1 MTMFDSTHDLR
12 SRRLTAEAEK
22 QLALEIREAEDIA
35 RDAVSGIPIA
45 EQILADRSNR
55 PEATRAA
62 AVDRLEQAVE
72 AIVRAAKEDPSLRD
86 RARRARA
93 AWDRVE
99 DLRWTLAMSA
109 KRVVRPQARK
119 IAGFWMD
126 EEDLVNEG
134 YIGLLNAAK
143 RFDPARGVRF
153 TTYARWWARA
163 QMTRAVD
170 EGGRPVRLTG
180 CAVEQLRTLRR
191 VKARFEAEQAPYTNA
206 DLAAESGLTEDR
218 VEVLLVSQREITSL
232 DQPVGPSSDSRP
244 LSQVL
249 PDDRI
254 SIDEDVEHKLLL
266 ERMRDLVDALP
277 DERDRFVLVRR
288 YGLED
293 GEFRKLSEVG
303 AELGLSRERVRQI
316 ERRALKWIQEHV
328 AQPAPNSIPA

>member
-1 MTMFDSTHDLR
+1 MTMIESILLDTGR
-12 SRRLTAEAEK
+12 IARRLTADEEK
-22 QLALEIREAEDIA
+22 QLAWEIREAEDEA
-35 RDAVSGIPIA
+35 REAVQGIPA
-45 EQILADRSNR
+45 ADQILADRSNR

-62 AVDRLEQAVE
+62 AVDRLEQAVVATVLAARE
-72 AIVRAAKEDPSLRD
+72 DKAILS

-109 KRVVRPQARK
+109 RRVVRPQARK

-126 EEDLVNEG
+126 EEDLINEG

-143 RFDPARGVRF
+143 RFDPERGVRF

-191 VKARFEAEQAPYTNA
+191 VKARFDAEQVEYTNS

-218 VEVLLVSQREITSL
+218 VEVLLVSQREITSI
-232 DQPVGPSSDSRP
+232 DQPSGPQSDSRP
-244 LSQVL
+244 LSQIL
-249 PDDRI
+249 PDDQI
-254 SIDEDVEHKLLL
+254 PIDEDVEHRMML
-266 ERMRDLVDALP
+266 ERMRDLVQALP
-277 DERDRFVLVRR
+277 DERDRYVLVRR

-303 AELGLSRERVRQI
+303 QELGLSRERVRQI

-328 AQPAPNSIPA
+328 EPATA